1 MFLAKVTG
9 SVVAT
14 QKVASM
20 IGQKLLTVD
29 PLRVDE
35 KDGGKLKPTGRTFV
49 VVDPVGAG
57 EGQVVLIVQGSSAR
71 FTPETKPLPVDA
83 AIIGIVDSVQ
93 VQGEMVFKSQE

>member
-1 MFLAKVTG
+1 MFLARVTG

-49 VVDPVGAG
+49 VVDAVGAG

-83 AIIGIVDSVQ
+83 AIIGIVDTVQ
-93 VQGEMVFKSQE
+93 VQGDIVFKNEE

>member
-1 MFLAKVTG
+1 MFLARVTG

-14 QKVASM
+14 HKVASM

-49 VVDPVGAG
+49 VVDAVGAG

-83 AIIGIVDSVQ
+83 AIIGIVDTVQ
-93 VQGEMVFKSQE
+93 VQGQMVFKYDE